1 MSEELL
7 INVAAGEI
15 RAAII
20 DDGSLSEVVIERAGS
35 ESEIGR
41 IYLGRVRRLMPGME
55 AAFVDIGTER
65 AGFLPLRPP
74 RGDNADSAPPPPTEG
89 EELCVQV
96 TRDMVGRKGAQLSR
110 RLSLAGRLVVLIP
123 GGDGVSVSR
132 MIADEAERDR
142 LIGIMSGIAV
152 ADERFIMRTAA
163 EGVSAEELEADA
175 EYLRAS
181 LHALDA
187 ARAEAAPPSLLHAEL
202 APLERM
208 LRDHAHE
215 RMASIR
221 IDDAAALAAAGEF
234 CRRFMP
240 AVEPLLALHDGPA
253 PLFDLSGVDD
263 AIEDALDSHVWLP
276 SGAGIVIEQT
286 EAFTA
291 IDVNSGAAT
300 SQHGAEAAA
309 LAVNLEAAQEIA
321 RQLRLRNI
329 GGLVVVDFIDME
341 DDESW
346 RQLVEATA
354 AATARDRTPVRVLGR
369 TGAGLVEITR
379 RRRRPSL
386 AQSLGETCPQCDGLG
401 WVKTI
406 PTVMS
411 EVQRALR
418 RQTHQFPAGALVVCA
433 SPEVVDA
440 LEDDDGAAALDA
452 VESAIGR
459 RIELRAEPDR
469 DREAFDIVPD

>member
-7 INVAAGEI
+7 INVAAGET
-15 RAAII
+15 RAAIV
-20 DDGSLSEVVIERAGS
+20 DDGALSEVVIERLGS

-74 RGDNADSAPPPPTEG
+74 RGDSAEAAPAAPTEG
-89 EELCVQV
+89 EELCVQI

-110 RLSLAGRLVVLIP
+110 RLSLAGRLVVLMP

-132 MIADEAERDR
+132 MIGDEAERER
-142 LIGIMSGIAV
+142 LIGIMSGIAGTN
-152 ADERFIMRTAA
+152 ERFIMRTAA
-163 EGVSAEELEADA
+163 EGAKAEELEADA

-181 LHALDA
+181 LQALET
-187 ARAEAAPPSLLHAEL
+187 ARDEAAPPTLLHAEL
-202 APLERM
+202 APLERI
-208 LRDHAHE
+208 LRDHANE

-221 IDDAAALAAAGEF
+221 IDDGAALASAREF

-240 AVEPLLALHDGPA
+240 GVEKLLALHDGPA

-263 AIEDALDSHVWLP
+263 AIEEALDSHVWLP

-300 SQHGAEAAA
+300 SQSGAEAAA
-309 LAVNLEAAQEIA
+309 LAVNLEAAGEVA

-341 DDESW
+341 QDESW
-346 RQLVEATA
+346 QQLVEAA
-354 AATARDRTPVRVLGR
+354 QAATARDRTPVRVLGR
-369 TGAGLVEITR
+369 TEAGLVEITR

-386 AQSLGETCPQCDGLG
+386 AQSLGESCPQCDGLG

-406 PTVMS
+406 ATVTS
-411 EVQRALR
+411 EVQRALY
-418 RQTHQFPAGALVVCA
+418 RQTHQFPAGTLVVCA
-433 SPEVVDA
+433 SPEMVDA
-440 LEDDDGAAALDA
+440 LEDDSGAAALDSI
-452 VESAIGR
+452 ESAIGR
-459 RIELRAEPDR
+459 RIELRAEPER